1 MSQVDKRPSPEVVQ
15 IRTGPFP
22 ESGLLP
28 TSYQDRRNNELQ
40 RSRDE
45 NAEKARRRRRAAEGG
60 PAYSS
65 TSCTK
70 SITISLFFDGTNNHE
85 PSDREAKPPNT
96 SNIARLFH
104 ATMGLRSGDATD
116 IPSSPGS
123 KLKDQGLYRY
133 YIPGVGTRFPEIG
146 ELTPMSSGLIFA
158 NGGEDRINWGLTRVI
173 HALRQNYGLPPL
185 PDEEAKE
192 LITTQMRT
200 AGSQQDG
207 YRYRKDAMQPHLEAL
222 TEARYAR
229 PMPQVL
235 GIRLFVYGFSR
246 GAAEARV
253 FARWLEAL
261 TRPADAPAD
270 AVDVQHTLIGIP
282 ISIRF
287 MGLFDTVA
295 TVGLANSLPMADGH
309 MAWASDSQLR
319 LSDNLQF
326 LEQCQHFVAAHEQ
339 RASFPLDSIRRRD
352 DPKQANTQSRYRAGC
367 VEILYPGVHSDVG
380 GGYSVGE
387 QGKGID
393 PQRPAIQWMLLS
405 QIPLH
410 DMYRTA
416 FEAGAPLQVPP
427 LAMTVREREQEVW
440 RQMSTDT
447 QDEFYVSPELITRF
461 NAWLE
466 QAQPGGLEDVLR
478 SQIAWITGWRIH
490 RWIAGSRCIYE
501 YEHDQARQDYFKRCD
516 GKDQPKPLRQ
526 ALEREHGRQLQ
537 EDLARRDNKP
547 PLTLSPEQQKQLNDD
562 RELIAKAAAG
572 KPIPDGG
579 KAKDGSEQMVTRPG
593 VATRVNIDKGFEPV
607 IDQQQLEHGAK
618 DFRKDYVPEWQLS
631 GDPSS
636 IIDGVLDLALGG
648 TVYLLNSDDE
658 AAEYASIRESGQAKE
673 KTLFGQR
680 ELRDLVLLYDEHIH
694 DSRAWFIYSTL
705 GTREPWTDYFRYRT
719 VFYDD
724 ESNKP
729 LSPLMIAGRVVG
741 LAVTLGSVGFAIKRK
756 DPRYLLGLMLPSLGL
771 PVLSGRGWPQWPAG
785 ALPELSF
792 TDPQSGAALPMA
804 ELDPALRAFSQRPA
818 AAETALRQLWRA
830 EPRLPVFGAEP
841 WQPTPLM
848 LRAWEARKQDM
859 AELEAWRALT
869 PPHPND
875 PDAPPFPPRPW
886 SW

>member
-1 MSQVDKRPSPEVVQ
+1 
-15 IRTGPFP
+15 
-22 ESGLLP
+22 
-28 TSYQDRRNNELQ
+28 
-40 RSRDE
+40 
-45 NAEKARRRRRAAEGG
+45 
-60 PAYSS
+60 
-65 TSCTK
+65 CTK
-70 SITISLFFDGTNNHE
+70 SLTISLFFDGTNNHE
-85 PSDREAKPPNT
+85 ESDSQAKPRST

-104 ATMGLRSGDATD
+104 ATLGSGSAQPD
-116 IPSSPGS
+116 P
-123 KLKDQGLYRY
+123 KLAEKGLYRY

-146 ELTPMSSGLIFA
+146 ELKPMSSGLIFA

-173 HALRQNYGLPPL
+173 HALTMNWFPEQPL
-185 PDEEAKE
+185 SNEEAKE
-192 LITTQMRT
+192 LVIKRMRNPV
-200 AGSQQDG
+200 SQPDG
-207 YRYRKDAMQPHLEAL
+207 YVQRADALRQQLEAL
-222 TEARYAR
+222 AEARYAR

-261 TRPADAPAD
+261 TRPEDAPAD
-270 AVDVQHTLIGIP
+270 AVEVQHRLIGIP

-295 TVGLANSLPMADGH
+295 TVGLANSVPMCDGH

-319 LSDNLQF
+319 LSDNPQF

-352 DPKQANTQSRYRAGC
+352 DPKQSNTQSRYRAGC
-367 VEILYPGVHSDVG
+367 VETLYPGMHSDVG
-380 GGYSVGE
+380 GGYPPGE
-387 QGKGID
+387 QGKSVDSID
-393 PQRPAIQWMLLS
+393 PQNSRQLLS

-410 DMYRTA
+410 DMYRAA
-416 FEAGAPLQVPP
+416 FEAGAPLQVPEIALAENERLDKRWLVMDP
-427 LAMTVREREQEVW
+427 LTRAEFMVAPEV
-440 RQMSTDT
+440 
-447 QDEFYVSPELITRF
+447 ITRF

-466 QAQPGGLEDVLR
+466 QAQPGGLEDILR

-490 RWIAGSRCIYE
+490 RWIPGARCYYE
-501 YEHDQARQDYFKRCD
+501 SAHSQPQQDYFKRCD
-516 GKDQPKPLRQ
+516 DKDQPKPLRQ
-526 ALEREHGRQLQ
+526 ALEREHERQLQ
-537 EDLARRDNKP
+537 EDLALRDNKP
-547 PLTLSPEQQKQLNDD
+547 PPQLSPEQQKQRDED
-562 RELIAKAAAG
+562 RELINTAAAD

-579 KAKDGSEQMVTRPG
+579 KAKDGCEQMVTRPG

-636 IIDGVLDLALGG
+636 LIDGVLDLLLGG

-673 KTLFGQR
+673 KVLFGQR

-694 DSRAWFIYSTL
+694 DSRAWFMYSSAL

-818 AAETALRQLWRA
+818 AAEAALRQLWRV

-841 WQPTPLM
+841 WQPTPLI
-848 LRAWEARKQDM
+848 LRAWEARKQDV
-859 AELEAWRALT
+859 AELEAWLALT

>member
-1 MSQVDKRPSPEVVQ
+1 MSQVDQRPAPEAVQ
-15 IRTGPFP
+15 IRAKPFP
-22 ESGLLP
+22 ENGLLP
-28 TSYQDRRNNELQ
+28 LNYRQRLNNEQLKE
-40 RSRDE
+40 RDLSD
-45 NAEKARRRRRAAEGG
+45 EKYRRRKAAAEGG
-60 PAYSS
+60 PVYASP
-65 TSCTK
+65 TCTK
-70 SITISLFFDGTNNHE
+70 SISISLFFDGTNNHE
-85 PSDREAKPPNT
+85 ESDSQAKPRST
-96 SNIARLFH
+96 SNIARLYH
-104 ATMGLRSGDATD
+104 ATL
-116 IPSSPGS
+116 GS
-123 KLKDQGLYRY
+123 KQGGSGQADNKLAEQGWYAY

-146 ELTPMSSGLIFA
+146 ELKPMSSGLIFA
-158 NGGEDRINWGLTRVI
+158 NGGEDRINWGLTRLI
-173 HALRQNYGLPPL
+173 HALRQNYGMPPL
-185 PDEEAKE
+185 PDEDAKE
-192 LITTQMRT
+192 LVIKRMRNPV
-200 AGSQQDG
+200 SQPDG
-207 YRYRKDAMQPHLEAL
+207 YIQRADALRQQLEAL
-222 TEARYAR
+222 AEARYAR

-253 FARWLEAL
+253 FTRWLEAL
-261 TRPADAPAD
+261 TRPEDAPAD

-319 LSDNLQF
+319 LSDNPQF

-352 DPKQANTQSRYRAGC
+352 DPKQSNAQSRYRAGC
-367 VEILYPGVHSDVG
+367 VETLYPGMHSDVG
-380 GGYSVGE
+380 GGYPPGE
-387 QGKGID
+387 QGKSVD
-393 PQRPAIQWMLLS
+393 PKNPERQWLLLS

-410 DMYRTA
+410 DMYRAA
-416 FEAGAPLQVPP
+416 FEAGAPLQVPEIA
-427 LAMTVREREQEVW
+427 LAENERLDKRWLVMDPQTEAEYRVAPEV
-440 RQMSTDT
+440 
-447 QDEFYVSPELITRF
+447 ITRF

-490 RWIAGSRCIYE
+490 RWIPGSRCYYE
-501 YEHDQARQDYFKRCD
+501 SAHSQPQQDYFKRCD
-516 GKDQPKPLRQ
+516 DKDQPKPLRQ
-526 ALEREHGRQLQ
+526 ALEREHERQLQ
-537 EDLARRDNKP
+537 EDLAQRDNKP
-547 PLTLSPEQQKQLNDD
+547 PPQLSPEQQEQRDKDLA
-562 RELIAKAAAG
+562 LIASA
-572 KPIPDGG
+572 
-579 KAKDGSEQMVTRPG
+579 QQ
-593 VATRVNIDKGFEPV
+593 RVNIDKGFEPV
-607 IDQQQLEHGAK
+607 LDQQQMEHGAK

-636 IIDGVLDLALGG
+636 LIDGVFDLLLGG

-658 AAEYASIRESGQAKE
+658 AAEYASIREGGQAKE

-694 DSRAWFIYSTL
+694 DSRAWFMYSSAL

-818 AAETALRQLWRA
+818 AAEAALRQLWRS

-848 LRAWEARKQDM
+848 LRAWEARKQDV
-859 AELEAWRALT
+859 AELEAWLALT

>member
-1 MSQVDKRPSPEVVQ
+1 MSQIDERPPPAAVQ
-15 IRTGPFP
+15 LRAAPFP
-22 ESGLLP
+22 EGGLLP
-28 TSYQDRRNNELQ
+28 TTLAERRQNLNVQ
-40 RSRDE
+40 ARDE
-45 NAEKARRRRRAAEGG
+45 NAEKARRRKAAAEGG

-85 PSDREAKPPNT
+85 ESDSKTKPPCT
-96 SNIARLFH
+96 SNIARLYH
-104 ATMGLRSGDATD
+104 ATLGIRKQDVGNVNKPAATM
-116 IPSSPGS
+116 
-123 KLKDQGLYRY
+123 KDQGLYRY

-146 ELTPMSSGLIFA
+146 ELKPMSSGLIFA
-158 NGGEDRINWGLTRVI
+158 NGGEDRINWGLTRI
-173 HALRQNYGLPPL
+173 IDALSINYTGDGLN
-185 PDEEAKE
+185 DEVAKT

-200 AGSQQDG
+200 AGSQPNG
-207 YRYRKDAMQPHLEAL
+207 YRYRQDALQPHLEAL
-222 TEARYAR
+222 AEARYAR
-229 PMPQVL
+229 SRPTVL
-235 GIRLFVYGFSR
+235 GIRLYVYGFSR

-261 TRPADAPAD
+261 TRPEDAPAD
-270 AVDVQHTLIGIP
+270 AVDVQHSLIGIP

-295 TVGLANSLPMADGH
+295 TVGLANSVPMCDGH

-319 LSDNLQF
+319 LSDNPLF

-352 DPKQANTQSRYRAGC
+352 DPKQANAASRYRAGC
-367 VEILYPGVHSDVG
+367 VETLYPGVHSDVG
-380 GGYSVGE
+380 GGYSIGE
-387 QGKGID
+387 QGKGVD
-393 PQRPAIQWMLLS
+393 PEFPKRQWLLLS

-410 DMYRTA
+410 DMYRAA
-416 FEAGAPLQVPP
+416 FEAGAPFTLPELALP
-427 LAMTVREREQEVW
+427 LSVRETEPW
-440 RQMSTDT
+440 RVMGPETRA
-447 QDEFYVSPELITRF
+447 EFFVSPELVTRF

-490 RWIAGSRCIYE
+490 RWIPGSRCFYE
-501 YEHDQARQDYFKRCD
+501 SAHSQPQQDYFKRCD

-547 PLTLSPEQQKQLNDD
+547 PPQLSPEQQKQRNEDLA
-562 RELIAKAAAG
+562 LIASA
-572 KPIPDGG
+572 
-579 KAKDGSEQMVTRPG
+579 QQ
-593 VATRVNIDKGFEPV
+593 RVNIDKGFEPV
-607 IDQQQLEHGAK
+607 LDQQQMEHGAK

-756 DPRYLLGLMLPSLGL
+756 DPRYLLGLILPSLGL

-792 TDPQSGAALPMA
+792 TDPLSGAALPMA
-804 ELDPALRAFSQRPA
+804 ELDPALRAFSLRPA
-818 AAETALRQLWRA
+818 AAEAALRAVWRA

-848 LRAWEARKQDM
+848 LRAWEAREQDM

>member
-1 MSQVDKRPSPEVVQ
+1 MPQVDQRPAPEAVHL
-15 IRTGPFP
+15 RAEPFP
-22 ESGLLP
+22 DNGLLP
-28 TSYQDRRNNELQ
+28 LNYRQRLNNEQLKE
-40 RSRDE
+40 RDLSD
-45 NAEKARRRRRAAEGG
+45 EKYRRRKAAAEGG
-60 PAYSS
+60 PVYASP
-65 TSCTK
+65 TCTK
-70 SITISLFFDGTNNHE
+70 SLTISLFFDGTNNHE
-85 PSDREAKPPNT
+85 ESDSQAKPRST
-96 SNIARLFH
+96 SNIARLYH
-104 ATMGLRSGDATD
+104 ATL
-116 IPSSPGS
+116 GS
-123 KLKDQGLYRY
+123 KQGGSGQADNKLAEQGWYAY

-146 ELTPMSSGLIFA
+146 ELKPMSSGLIFA
-158 NGGEDRINWGLTRVI
+158 NGGEDRINWGLTRLI
-173 HALRQNYGLPPL
+173 HALRQNYGMPPL
-185 PDEEAKE
+185 PDEDAKE
-192 LITTQMRT
+192 LVIQRMRNPV
-200 AGSQQDG
+200 SQPDG
-207 YRYRKDAMQPHLEAL
+207 YVQRADALRPQLEAL
-222 TEARYAR
+222 AEARYAKPR
-229 PMPQVL
+229 PTVL
-235 GIRLFVYGFSR
+235 GIRLYVYGFSR

-261 TRPADAPAD
+261 TRPEDAPPD
-270 AVDVQHTLIGIP
+270 AVEVQHRLIGIP

-309 MAWASDSQLR
+309 MAWAGDSQLR
-319 LSDNLQF
+319 LSDNPLF

-352 DPKQANTQSRYRAGC
+352 DPKQANGPSRYRAGC
-367 VEILYPGVHSDVG
+367 VETLYPGMHSDVG
-380 GGYSVGE
+380 GGYPPGE
-387 QGKGID
+387 QGKGVD
-393 PQRPAIQWMLLS
+393 PKNPDRQWLLLS

-410 DMYRTA
+410 DMYRAA
-416 FEAGAPLQVPP
+416 FEAGAPLQVPEIA
-427 LAMTVREREQEVW
+427 LAENERLDKRWLVME
-440 RQMSTDT
+440 RDT
-447 QDEFYVSPELITRF
+447 QLEFMVAPEVITRF

-466 QAQPGGLEDVLR
+466 QAQAGRLEDVLR

-547 PLTLSPEQQKQLNDD
+547 PPTLSPEQQKQLNDD

-636 IIDGVLDLALGG
+636 VIDGVLDLLLGG

-658 AAEYASIRESGQAKE
+658 AAEYASIREGGQAKE

-694 DSRAWFIYSTL
+694 DSRAWFMYSSWI
-705 GTREPWTDYFRYRT
+705 GSREPWTDYFRYRT

-756 DPRYLLGLMLPSLGL
+756 DPRYLLGLILPSLGL

-785 ALPELSF
+785 ALPELKF
-792 TDPQSGAALPMA
+792 TDPRSGAALPMA

-818 AAETALRQLWRA
+818 AAEAALRAAWRA
-830 EPRLPVFGAEP
+830 EPRLPEFGAEP

-875 PDAPPFPPRPW
+875 PDAPPLPPRPW
-886 SW
+886 TWS

>member
-1 MSQVDKRPSPEVVQ
+1 MSQIEPRPSPEAVH
-15 IRTGPFP
+15 IRSGPFP
-22 ESGLLP
+22 EGGLLP
-28 TSYQDRRNNELQ
+28 TTLAERRQNLNVQ
-40 RSRDE
+40 ARDE
-45 NAEKARRRRRAAEGG
+45 NTEKARRRRRAAEGG
-60 PAYSS
+60 PAYSTPCS
-65 TSCTK
+65 T

-85 PSDREAKPPNT
+85 ESDSQAKPRST
-96 SNIARLFH
+96 SNIARLYH
-104 ATMGLRSGDATD
+104 ATMGSKQGGSGQAD
-116 IPSSPGS
+116 P
-123 KLKDQGLYRY
+123 KLAEQGLYAY

-146 ELTPMSSGLIFA
+146 ELKPMSNGLIFA
-158 NGGEDRINWGLTRVI
+158 SGGEDRINWGLTRVI
-173 HALRQNYGLPPL
+173 HALTMNWNPEQPL
-185 PDEEAKE
+185 SNEEAKA
-192 LITTQMRT
+192 LITTRMRT
-200 AGSQQDG
+200 TISQQDG
-207 YRYRKDAMQPHLEAL
+207 YRYRKDALQPHLEAL
-222 TEARYAR
+222 AEARYAKPR
-229 PMPQVL
+229 PTVL

-261 TRPADAPAD
+261 TRPEDAPAD

-309 MAWASDSQLR
+309 MDWASDSQLR
-319 LSDNLQF
+319 LSDNPLF

-352 DPKQANTQSRYRAGC
+352 DPKQNNTQSRYRAGC
-367 VEILYPGVHSDVG
+367 VETLYPGMHSDVG

-393 PQRPAIQWMLLS
+393 PKNQEWQWMLLS

-410 DMYRTA
+410 DMYRAA
-416 FEAGAPLQVPP
+416 FEAGAPLTMPEAAIPVS
-427 LAMTVREREQEVW
+427 VREVDPWRVMSADTRRE
-440 RQMSTDT
+440 
-447 QDEFYVSPELITRF
+447 FAISPTVITRF

-466 QAQPGGLEDVLR
+466 QAQAGGLEDVLR

-490 RWIAGSRCIYE
+490 RWIPGSRCYYE
-501 YEHDQARQDYFKRCD
+501 SAHSQPQQDYFKRCD
-516 GKDQPKPLRQ
+516 DKDQPKPLRQ
-526 ALEREHGRQLQ
+526 ALEREHERQLQ
-537 EDLARRDNKP
+537 EDLALRDNKP
-547 PLTLSPEQQKQLNDD
+547 PPQLSPEQQEQRDKD

-579 KAKDGSEQMVTRPG
+579 KAKDGSEQMVTRPS

-607 IDQQQLEHGAK
+607 LDQQQMEHGAK

-636 IIDGVLDLALGG
+636 LIDGVLDLALGG

-756 DPRYLLGLMLPSLGL
+756 DPRYLLGLILPSLGL

-818 AAETALRQLWRA
+818 AAETVLRQLWRA

-848 LRAWEARKQDM
+848 LRAWEARKQDV